1 MIFISFFPET
11 SGNTEN
17 LLSKNFGT
25 GISITSSSGVS
36 LTEEF
41 SKVHQLSFKRAND
54 TIQFIGEKK
63 GGEYILFP
71 K

>member
-25 GISITSSSGVS
+25 GIGITSSSGIS
-36 LTEEF
+36 LTEGF

-63 GGEYILFP
+63 DGEYILFP
-71 K
+71 E